1 MTELYDRE
9 FSEQYDEMLRARNWT
24 GPDIVF
30 GLMYEYIKPGE
41 SLLDMGIG
49 TGAGSLL
56 FHKAGLKIYGTDNAA
71 EMLKVCE
78 KKGFV
83 SDLKCHDLS
92 VLPYPY
98 PDSAFH
104 YAVSVG
110 TFDHFRELDPVFR
123 EIPRILIKGGIFG
136 FIVGDRKEGQSGEY
150 LRSMGVKLYRQ
161 SESHIRELLDHN
173 GFMLKKL
180 VEFEWR
186 KEYLKAYIAEKQS

>member
-9 FSEQYDEMLRARNWT
+9 FSEQYDEMLKARNWT

-41 SLLDMGIG
+41 SLLDLGIG
-49 TGAGSLL
+49 TGAGSFL
-56 FHKAGLKIYGTDNAA
+56 FHKAGLKISGTDSSA
-71 EMLKVCE
+71 EMLRVCE

-110 TFDHFRELDPVFR
+110 TFDHFRELNPVFR
-123 EIPRILIKGGIFG
+123 EIPRILVKGGMFG
-136 FIVGDRKEGQSGEY
+136 FTVSDRKEGQSAEY
-150 LRSMGVKLYRQ
+150 PRSMGVKLYRQ

-173 GFMLKKL
+173 GLRLKKL